1 MIDDQHA
8 IGHNKI
14 MIIDGATV
22 ITGSFN
28 FTKAAEENNAENLVI
43 LKDSPYLA
51 HLYEQNWSA
60 HAAHAHP
67 SGASVRSSN
76 KALAQQGATEQG
88 ASQSSATH
96 TATAGSIQ
104 GNVNSKVYH
113 LPGCPGYGKMKPENR
128 VTFTSEQEAQQAGYH
143 KAGNCR

>member
-1 MIDDQHA
+1 
-8 IGHNKI
+8 

-28 FTKAAEENNAENLVI
+28 FTKAAEQNNAENLLI
-43 LKDSPYLA
+43 LKDAPDLA
-51 HLYEQNWSA
+51 RVYEQNWNA

-67 SGASVRSSN
+67 TSAS
-76 KALAQQGATEQG
+76 A
-88 ASQSSATH
+88 QSSSSPMQKGMNEHNDSQTRATH

-104 GNVNSKVYH
+104 GNVNSKIYH

-128 VTFTSEQEAQQAGYH
+128 MMFTSEQAGQQAGYH
-143 KAGNCR
+143 KAGKCR